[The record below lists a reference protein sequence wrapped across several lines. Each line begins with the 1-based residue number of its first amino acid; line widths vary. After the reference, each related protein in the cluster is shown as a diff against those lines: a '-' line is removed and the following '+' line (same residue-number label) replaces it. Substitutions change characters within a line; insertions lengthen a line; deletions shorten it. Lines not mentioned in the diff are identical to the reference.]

1 MAGIFAA
8 IAYGL
13 VWGAVGRARGPTD
26 TTVAEQLG
34 YEAMWLGGHHFG
46 DYGVGDPELY
56 RSGDR

>member
-13 VWGAVGRARGPTD
+13 VRGAVGRAHGPTD
-26 TTVAEQLG
+26 TIAAEQLG
-34 YEAMWLGGHHFG
+34 YEAMWLGEHHFR
-46 DYGVGDPELY
+46 DYGVGDPELH